1 MSAPRYAI
9 YLAPPPDSPLWRF
22 GSHVLGYDAA
32 TGQDVHGFA
41 LPGVDP
47 ETWRHCSDRPRL
59 YGFHA
64 TLKAPFRLAD
74 GCSVPAL
81 KAALADFAAATPAFD
96 LGPLA
101 VTCLK
106 QANGGFVA
114 LTPEQASPD
123 LARLEA
129 ATVMHFDPFR
139 APLTEAERAA
149 RHPERLTARERD
161 HLERWGYPH
170 VLDAFRFHM
179 TLTNLL
185 AHPDKVAALLS
196 ESLAADIGPARLAVD
211 ALVLF
216 EQAAPGARFRIISR
230 AEMAGS

>member
-9 YLAPPPDSPLWRF
+9 YLAPPPGSPLWRF
-22 GSHVLGYDAA
+22 GSRVLGYDAA
-32 TGQDVHGFA
+32 TGEDVHGFA
-41 LPGVDP
+41 LPGVEP
-47 ETWRHCSDRPRL
+47 EAWRRCTDRPRL

-64 TLKAPFRLAD
+64 TLKAPFRLAE
-74 GCSVPAL
+74 GCSVPDL
-81 KAALADFAAATPAFD
+81 QAAMADFAAAVQAFD

-101 VTCLK
+101 VTSLK
-106 QANGGFVA
+106 QGNSGFAA

-129 ATVMHFDPFR
+129 EVVMRFDPFR

-161 HLERWGYPH
+161 HLDRWGYPH
-170 VLDAFRFHM
+170 VLEAFRFHM
-179 TLTNLL
+179 TLTNAL
-185 AHPDKVAALLS
+185 PDPDSIAALLG
-196 ESLAADIGPARLAVD
+196 ESLAAQLGAARLEVD

-216 EQAAPGARFRIISR
+216 EQPAPDARFRIISR
-230 AEMAGS
+230 AKMAGS

>member
-9 YLAPPPDSPLWRF
+9 YLAPPPSSPLWRF
-22 GSHVLGYDAA
+22 GSRVLGYDAA
-32 TGQDVHGFA
+32 TGQDVDGFSI
-41 LPGVDP
+41 PGLDP
-47 ETWRHCSDRPRL
+47 ASWRGCTDRPRL

-74 GCSVPAL
+74 GCSVADL
-81 KAALADFAAATPAFD
+81 QAAMADFAATTHAFD

-106 QANGGFVA
+106 QGDGGFVA

-129 ATVMHFDPFR
+129 ATVARFDPFR

-149 RHPERLTARERD
+149 RQPERLTERERQ
-161 HLERWGYPH
+161 HLDRWGYPH

-179 TLTNLL
+179 TLTNFLPD
-185 AHPDKVAALLS
+185 PDKIAALLRQ
-196 ESLAADIGPARLAVD
+196 SLAADVGAARLAVD

-216 EQAAPGARFRIISR
+216 EQPAPGARFRIISR
-230 AEMAGS
+230 ASLAHG